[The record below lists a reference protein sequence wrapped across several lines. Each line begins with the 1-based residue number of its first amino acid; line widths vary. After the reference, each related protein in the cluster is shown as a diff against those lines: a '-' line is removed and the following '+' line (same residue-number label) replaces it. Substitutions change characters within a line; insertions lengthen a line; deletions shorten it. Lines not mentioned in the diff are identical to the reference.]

1 MVTAARVKATTKY
14 IKNHMRTFVCRCN
27 NETDADVI
35 RYLEECGNVNAEI
48 KRLVRKEMRETV

>member
-48 KRLVRKEMRETV
+48 KRLVRKEIR

>member
-1 MVTAARVKATTKY
+1 MVTAARVRATTKY

-27 NETDADVI
+27 NKTDADVI

-48 KRLVRKEMRETV
+48 KRLVRKEIRETV

>member
-1 MVTAARVKATTKY
+1 MVTAARVRATTKN

-48 KRLVRKEMRETV
+48 KRLVRKEIRETV